1 MSDAAGRAI
10 HTTSVITGAIAVV
23 LSPIPLADEIVF
35 LPIYA
40 VLASRL
46 AKHHQVPREDV
57 PWKPIMTTAVA
68 ALAARA
74 VVNVGVSYIPGV
86 AAALNAVTAAAVTE
100 IFGSYVQG
108 VCEDPKSA
116 KPLNVK
122 EIGVRLKA
130 IVAERMPKKKAS
142 AEVAAQPA

>member
-1 MSDAAGRAI
+1 MSEASARAI
-10 HTTSVITGAIAVV
+10 HKTSVITGAIAVV

-40 VLASRL
+40 VLTSRI
-46 AKHHQVPREDV
+46 AKHRGVPPTDV
-57 PWKPIMTTAVA
+57 PWKPIMTTAIA

-100 IFGSYVQG
+100 IFGAYVEG
-108 VCEDPKSA
+108 VYDDPKAA
-116 KPLNVK
+116 KPLNMK
-122 EIGVRLKA
+122 DIGERLKK